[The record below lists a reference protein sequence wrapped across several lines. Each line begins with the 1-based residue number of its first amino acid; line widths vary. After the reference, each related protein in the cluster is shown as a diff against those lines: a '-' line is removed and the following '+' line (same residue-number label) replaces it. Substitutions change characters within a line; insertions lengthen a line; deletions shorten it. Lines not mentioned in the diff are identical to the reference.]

1 MIKINY
7 SNLKYPPIPAKKLP
21 KFLIYEHPI
30 ENKYGNKYCTITST
44 NDGKMYGELEY
55 KKDHYW
61 GPAIFLDNF
70 ELKIK
75 HKNLAAAILN
85 RMRDKKIKEN
95 VVMAIFDFIK
105 NKSIKDCNGRCNGRF
120 FLMTSESDDKKFLY
134 PFYLRFGMMTNNPQ
148 FGKMLEKCNRK
159 DIPNNLQSMLFYYEP
174 EVAEKVIA
182 RANKQKRNTIL
193 DILSKFFSK
202 TISQRYNLELN
213 LQ

>member
-44 NDGKMYGELEY
+44 NNGKMYGELEY
-55 KKDHYW
+55 KQDYYW

-75 HKNLAAAILN
+75 HKNFAAAILN
-85 RMRDKKIKEN
+85 HMRDKKIKEN

-105 NKSIKDCNGRCNGRF
+105 NKSIKDCNGRF

-174 EVAEKVIA
+174 EVAQKVIA
-182 RANKQKRNTIL
+182 LQKTKKHPIL
-193 DILSKFFSK
+193 NIISKFFSK
-202 TISQRYNLELN
+202 TIPGMYNLELN
-213 LQ
+213 LP